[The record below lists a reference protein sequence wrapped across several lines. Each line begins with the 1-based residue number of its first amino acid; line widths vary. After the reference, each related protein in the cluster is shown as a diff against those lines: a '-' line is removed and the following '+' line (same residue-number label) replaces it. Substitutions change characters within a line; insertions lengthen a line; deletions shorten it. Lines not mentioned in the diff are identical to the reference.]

1 MSDHLGGTNVTARGT
16 DGVELGKVLYRP
28 WGETRF
34 STGTTPTTWRFT
46 GQREDVTI
54 GLYYFNA
61 RYLDPVLGRFTQ
73 PDTIV
78 PEPGNPQALNRY
90 SYVLN
95 NPLRYTDPS
104 GHAQVCADGD
114 QGGGCGDNDAWYRL
128 TQQWYGI
135 GDQGLL
141 DATILAW
148 LQDHQDIRTIQAM
161 AGYLEAHYG
170 QSGAILPSSF
180 NTIYAHAFAAG
191 ELAQLATN
199 SMAQLLAGAIFAG
212 VGIGGANLGGLK
224 REIAGYSPRF
234 AYLQGGDP
242 KTVVPDSYVIVRGG
256 QSQLPPPGTVFSGSQ
271 GATLSEAASGVPHG
285 SIRVTTAGE
294 IRARGGVVVFAPE
307 PSRSGMVNWL
317 HVNVAEGSAMS
328 TFGDITPN
336 PVPKNMRV
344 N

>member
-135 GDQGLL
+135 GDQGFL

-161 AGYLEAHYG
+161 AGYLETTYG

-199 SMAQLLAGAIFAG
+199 PRAQLLAGAIFAG
-212 VGIGGANLGGLK
+212 VGIGGANLGGRK
-224 REIAGYSPRF
+224 QEMAGRPTGFGGAMLAADENIVVFESHPGSGRIKTYDPEGQSAQSLTVAGSPEQAYRSAFGRSPKPGEPYWQTTARQLESTGRF
-234 AYLQGGDP
+234 AYLDAVGSPGHVSIYGGYYRDP
-242 KTVVPDSYVIVRGG
+242 IEFIKIWTRMAFG
-256 QSQLPPPGTVFSGSQ
+256 Q
-271 GATLSEAASGVPHG
+271 
-285 SIRVTTAGE
+285 
-294 IRARGGVVVFAPE
+294 
-307 PSRSGMVNWL
+307 
-317 HVNVAEGSAMS
+317 
-328 TFGDITPN
+328 
-336 PVPKNMRV
+336 
-344 N
+344 